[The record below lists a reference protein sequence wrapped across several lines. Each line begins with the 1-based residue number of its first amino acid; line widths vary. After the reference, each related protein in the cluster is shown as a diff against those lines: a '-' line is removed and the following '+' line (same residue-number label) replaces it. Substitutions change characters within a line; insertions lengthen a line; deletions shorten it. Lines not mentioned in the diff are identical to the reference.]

1 MLNSVFPWS
10 ISMHIEHHPLVHD
23 FPEQRAELH
32 DLRQADPDFARLAD
46 EYESLDKR
54 ICRIEE
60 GIELLA
66 DDALAVLKRE
76 RVDLKDQ
83 VATRL
88 APPAPPAAQCCGCCK
103 G

>member
-1 MLNSVFPWS
+1 
-10 ISMHIEHHPLVHD
+10 MHIDHHPLVHD
-23 FPEQRAELH
+23 FPAQRAELH
-32 DLRQADPDFARLAD
+32 DLRQADPDFGRLAD
-46 EYESLDKR
+46 EYEALDKR

-66 DDALAVLKRE
+66 DDALTLLKRE

-83 VATRL
+83 VAKRL
-88 APPAPPAAQCCGCCK
+88 AAPAAQCCGCCK

>member
-1 MLNSVFPWS
+1 MLILVIFWS

-32 DLRQADPDFARLAD
+32 ELRQNDPDFARLAD
-46 EYESLDKR
+46 DYEALDKR
-54 ICRIEE
+54 ICRVEE

-66 DDALAVLKRE
+66 DDALTALKQQ
-76 RVDLKDQ
+76 RVELKDR
-83 VATRL
+83 VASRL
-88 APPAPPAAQCCGCCK
+88 KPATTCCGCCQ

>member
-1 MLNSVFPWS
+1 
-10 ISMHIEHHPLVHD
+10 MHIDHHPLVHD
-23 FPEQRAELH
+23 FPEQRAALP

-46 EYESLDKR
+46 EYEALDKR
-54 ICRIEE
+54 ICRVED

-66 DDALAVLKRE
+66 DDALALLKRE

-83 VATRL
+83 VAKRL
-88 APPAPPAAQCCGCCK
+88 AAPAAQCCGCCK